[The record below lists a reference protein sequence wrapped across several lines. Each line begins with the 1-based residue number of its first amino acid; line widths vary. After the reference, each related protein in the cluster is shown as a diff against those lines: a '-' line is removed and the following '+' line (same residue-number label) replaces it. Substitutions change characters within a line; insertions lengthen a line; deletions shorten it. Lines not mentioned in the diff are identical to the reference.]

1 MCVRAYAR
9 SCVRPC
15 ARVCVGMCFGVCV
28 LRSATA
34 YTGTDCSVE
43 IDECSSS
50 PCQQGSTCLDSVGS
64 YTCFCRGGTTSNVS

>member
-1 MCVRAYAR
+1 MCVRVY
-9 SCVRPC
+9 
-15 ARVCVGMCFGVCV
+15 VGMCFGVCVCV

-50 PCQQGSTCLDSVGS
+50 PCQQGSTCVDSVGS
-64 YTCFCRGGTTSNVS
+64 YTCVCRRGTTGNVSSSS